1 MAISSSL
8 YSGISGLSTM
18 GDAMSVIGNNIANV
32 NTVAFKSS
40 RSTFQDV
47 LAQQIS
53 TAAGTSQVGRGVSL
67 SSIAGLFAQG
77 SFESTSQPTDLA
89 IGGNGFFIGRAPGTE
104 ELLYT
109 RAGEFRFDQE
119 GYLVNP
125 AGYIVQGWQID
136 SDTGQITGTMGDVTV
151 SKSSAP
157 VPTDSVT
164 IIAQL
169 DSTEADNSVLFNDVA
184 HSWDGTADTP
194 IASTEYQYHT
204 SIKVYD
210 TLGNSHDLTIY
221 FDPHDI
227 DDNVWEF
234 LVTCDPDEDVREKA
248 AGTPIDPT
256 ADFWAGALMQGKISF
271 SNQGN
276 INNIEAWTID
286 PVDGSTGTAAE
297 LLDPATATP
306 NGYYQFQANFT
317 GTLQD
322 IDLNFGSK
330 YNAASAAWQREA
342 MSTSQYASSST
353 TIFSDQ
359 NGFGAGFLQ
368 SVSVNIEGRIT
379 GHYSNGQILERALI
393 GLADFSN
400 LIGLSKSGGNLFAET
415 SASGAPVTGAPGT
428 NGLGTIAPNSL
439 EQSNVDLGSEF
450 VRMITIQRGFQAN
463 SRIITTTDEMLAE
476 LINLKR

>member
-18 GDAMSVIGNNIANV
+18 GDAMAVIGNNISNV

-53 TAAGTSQVGRGVSL
+53 TAAGTSQVGRGVTL

-89 IGGNGFFIGRAPGTE
+89 IGGNGFFIVRAPGTE
-104 ELLYT
+104 ENYFT
-109 RAGEFRFDQE
+109 RAGEFRFDEE

-125 AGYIVQGWQID
+125 AGYVGQGWQID
-136 SDTGQITGTMGDVTV
+136 SDTGQTTGTMGDVTV

-157 VPTDSVT
+157 VATDAVT
-164 IIAQL
+164 IIAQV
-169 DSTEADNSVLFNDVA
+169 DARETSNSVLYTGVLA
-184 HSWDGTADTP
+184 TSSWTGSDDTP
-194 IASTEYQYHT
+194 IASNEYQYHT
-204 SIKVYD
+204 SIKIYD

-221 FDPHDI
+221 FDPTAT
-227 DDNVWEF
+227 DNQWEY
-234 LVTCDPDEDVREKA
+234 LVTCDPDEDTRTGV
-248 AGTPIDPT
+248 DPA
-256 ADFWAGALMQGKISF
+256 ADFWAGALLYGTVTF
-271 SNQGN
+271 STAGN
-276 INNIEAWTID
+276 ITDINASTIEPA
-286 PVDGSTGTAAE
+286 DGSLTALVEGA
-297 LLDPATATP
+297 AGTP
-306 NGYYQFQANFT
+306 NGYFQFTANFT
-317 GTLQD
+317 GTDQEM
-322 IDLNFGSK
+322 DLNFGSA
-330 YNAASAAWQREA
+330 YNTSSAAWEREA

-415 SASGAPVTGAPGT
+415 TDSGAPVTGAPGT

-463 SRIITTTDEMLAE
+463 SRIITTTDDMLAE